1 MWTGGHGPDIPVHRV
16 PVAAAVGTALALGA
30 HLVGGGARPT
40 GVVLTVVV
48 AVSAAVSAA
57 ALRTGRVSRGPWTA
71 LGVLLLGQ
79 VALEAVL
86 AAADHHVVTAVAA
99 LGVHGAAALA
109 AALLLLGGA
118 RLADDLRETADRVLS
133 RSWWRRP
140 PGPQRAYG
148 AAATRRRGV
157 LRAGRAVDASGA
169 RGPPAPA

>member
-1 MWTGGHGPDIPVHRV
+1 MRTGGHGPDIPVHRV
-16 PVAAAVGTALALGA
+16 PVAAALGTALALGA

-40 GVVLTVVV
+40 GIVLTVVV
-48 AVSAAVSAA
+48 AVSGVVSLL

-71 LGVLLLGQ
+71 LAVLLLGQ

-118 RLADDLRETADRVLS
+118 RLADDLRDTADRVLP
-133 RSWWRRP
+133 RRWWRRP
-140 PGPQRAYG
+140 TGTRRVRAG
-148 AAATRRRGV
+148 AATRRREGPWV
-157 LRAGRAVDASGA
+157 GRAVAASGA
-169 RGPPAPA
+169 RGPPVPA